1 MPLDDNRWGRR
12 LEPED
17 KDGAAS
23 PHENKRDE
31 TGEDSREPSPRSPS
45 DSSGE
50 GSRAPAPRGA
60 RDAGP
65 GAEGSGSEDS
75 RRSARDL
82 EAEWQ
87 AFNELLRGLNT
98 GRGRRPGEKRP
109 QQRPSAPR
117 GGAPGRG
124 RTILPALIGLAVF
137 FGLSAYLG
145 AGFYTVPAGETA
157 ALYTTGSFRELVGP
171 GTHWHLP
178 WPFEKVRMVD
188 TRLMRKSE
196 VSFSGSGSEGYLLTA
211 DGALVR
217 ARGAVQWKVAPEGVR
232 SYLEHVSNPS
242 QAISSALRRAMRQ
255 SFGDM
260 TVSDAMEGRAALLS
274 ADFAREV
281 QAEADALGLG
291 VKIESVTISDVR
303 LPVKVESAADSAQKA
318 EGADEGAFRAAQR
331 WAGLAETL
339 STGTARRI
347 LESAESYQQRVTHVA
362 QADSE
367 FLDYLYSRPFPEADR
382 QAALERAWNAAMAA
396 SLPNP
401 GELSEAGAADIMAVI
416 RSKKPDAQGPA
427 DAKEGPP
434 AVTAAEVA
442 AAKKAAASAAASA
455 PARGAAAAAPSSPA
469 GKAAAASSPAAEDR
483 DTTEDRS
490 AYLRNGGR

>member
-17 KDGAAS
+17 KGGAAS

-31 TGEDSREPSPRSPS
+31 TGEESRESSPRAPS

-50 GSRAPAPRGA
+50 GSRAQAPRDG
-60 RDAGP
+60 RQ

-87 AFNELLRGLNT
+87 AFNELLRSLNT

-117 GGAPGRG
+117 RGEAGAPGRG
-124 RTILPALIGLAVF
+124 RSILPALIGLAFF

-145 AGFYTVPAGETA
+145 AGFYTVPAGESA

-303 LPVKVESAADSAQKA
+303 LPVKVEGSADSAQKA
-318 EGADEGAFRAAQR
+318 ESADEGAFQAAQR

-362 QADSE
+362 RADSE

-401 GELSEAGAADIMAVI
+401 GELSETSAADIMAVI
-416 RSKKPDAQGPA
+416 RSKKPAAEGPA

-434 AVTAAEVA
+434 VVTAAEVA
-442 AAKKAAASAAASA
+442 AAKKAASAAAAASA
-455 PARGAAAAAPSSPA
+455 RGAARAEPPSEAGKAAAPSSPVL
-469 GKAAAASSPAAEDR
+469 EDR